1 MRDYV
6 DVVGRL
12 GLAILF
18 AHEAYDTLAHVA
30 DTRAVMT
37 QYGITWN
44 QNLLLYLS
52 AALLTF
58 GSLMLALGYRSRLAA
73 AMLLAYWL
81 PVSLIVYSFW
91 DAPADEARIQ
101 LRLLMDHF
109 AIAGGLF
116 LVIANGTG
124 RFAVRKLL
132 ATARSPR

>member
-1 MRDYV
+1 MRDYI

-18 AHEAYDTLAHVA
+18 AHEAYDTLAHA
-30 DTRAVMT
+30 AATRDLMS

-52 AALLTF
+52 AALLTLA
-58 GSLMLALGYRSRLAA
+58 SLMLLLGYRSRLAA
-73 AMLLAYWL
+73 AMLLLYWL
-81 PVSLIVYSFW
+81 PVAIIVYSFW
-91 DAPADEARIQ
+91 DAPPDEARMQ
-101 LRLLMDHF
+101 LRLLMNDF